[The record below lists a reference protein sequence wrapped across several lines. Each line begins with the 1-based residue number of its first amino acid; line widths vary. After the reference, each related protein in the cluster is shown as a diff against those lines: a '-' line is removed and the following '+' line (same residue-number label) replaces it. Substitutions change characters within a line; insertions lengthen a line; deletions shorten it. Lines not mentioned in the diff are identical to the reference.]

1 MSESCSP
8 GPAAPVAP
16 GGWRHRPRSA
26 APGGARDRAPSAL
39 PTPSVARRLYL
50 GVSGKFCFNSLV
62 SKYFSLPSQL
72 LQRCFPPASASG
84 SRCRLVRQRPV
95 GPGQPDGVRRSAAA
109 EPRAPLRALT
119 ASLRRGAAAQGS
131 GRADPIR
138 PPSDVP
144 QRPGRGRDNEATP
157 PRPSKGSWREKKKK
171 NERKK
176 KKKKALC
183 SHRRRLKRLRETLRR
198 PPAAPRFHVTA
209 QVCCHRAVFI
219 QRINKSERN

>member
-62 SKYFSLPSQL
+62 SKYFFLPSQL

-171 NERKK
+171 ERKK
-176 KKKKALC
+176 EKKKKRHSVL
-183 SHRRRLKRLRETLRR
+183 TGGD
-198 PPAAPRFHVTA
+198 
-209 QVCCHRAVFI
+209 
-219 QRINKSERN
+219 

>member
-157 PRPSKGSWREKKKK
+157 PRPSKGSWREKKKRTK
-171 NERKK
+171 ERKK
-176 KKKKALC
+176 KKKRHSVL
-183 SHRRRLKRLRETLRR
+183 TGGD
-198 PPAAPRFHVTA
+198 
-209 QVCCHRAVFI
+209 
-219 QRINKSERN
+219 

>member
-157 PRPSKGSWREKKKK
+157 PRPSKGSWREKKKRTK
-171 NERKK
+171 ERKK
-176 KKKKALC
+176 KKG
-183 SHRRRLKRLRETLRR
+183 TLFSPAATEAAARDAAAAPRR
-198 PPAAPRFHVTA
+198 PPIPCDGSGLLPQSSVYSADK
-209 QVCCHRAVFI
+209 Q
-219 QRINKSERN
+219 K